1 MKRYSV
7 LGPNQIGGV
16 QSLIGKLNPKV
27 RWSIEIS
34 RDDPNHTKA
43 QSRLWHAMID
53 AAADASGTNREE
65 FKEAAYLAFGPTK
78 TVEVNGLEFRVCK
91 ARKQWTIEEASDFA
105 EKLSA
110 WCASEHGVA
119 I

>member
-1 MKRYSV
+1 MKRYSI
-7 LGPNQIGGV
+7 LGPNQILAV
-16 QSLIGKLNPKV
+16 QKLIGQLNGKV

-43 QSRLWHAMID
+43 QSRLWHAMLD
-53 AAADASGTNREE
+53 AAADAAGVNREE

-78 TVEVNGLEFRVCK
+78 TVEVNGFEFRVCK
-91 ARKQWTIEEASDFA
+91 ARKQWTIEEASDFT

-110 WCASEHGVA
+110 WTASEYGVML
-119 I
+119 